1 MLKPSKRHVVLK
13 VLTPNK
19 VYFFLKKGIA
29 YGYQQGLNMVAILMS
44 AKLAYLGLLK
54 IEDFE
59 IMVMTT

>member
-1 MLKPSKRHVVLK
+1 MVLK